1 MGEKRIVVPEGMLKA
16 AIVSYNNSTSKHGY
30 KYVVDAYV
38 MIDTLESVLLWMD
51 EILEKEQHP
60 IKIKVNGLTETWVD
74 GWVSAIK
81 QVRGMFLAPDPE
93 VPEAVRGLLWDSEHN
108 QPSGTIIHIFASD
121 LKTRI
126 LEAYRRGKESRE
138 K

>member
-1 MGEKRIVVPEGMLKA
+1 MGEKKVVVPDGMLKA
-16 AIVSYNNSTSKHGY
+16 AIVSYNNSTSKRGY
-30 KYVVDAYV
+30 RHVVDAHV

-81 QVRGMFLAPDPE
+81 QVRGMFLAPETE
-93 VPEAVRGLLWDSEHN
+93 VPEEIKGLLDPMDRENRFYSN
-108 QPSGTIIHIFASD
+108 MNII
-121 LKTRI
+121 
-126 LEAYRRGKESRE
+126 EAYRRGKESG
-138 K
+138 KK